1 MADLVEAAE
10 LAVRAARPG
19 EAFSFDANGFATLA
33 VQGHT
38 WHAGRFETPS
48 IAELLRAALEC
59 PGLQAPEVRRI
70 MDGLSA
76 IGLST
81 DAAARAGVPRATG
94 PPFRACASSDIR

>member
-70 MDGLSA
+70 MGWVVGDRAQHGRGSA
-76 IGLST
+76 GGCSKGNG
-81 DAAARAGVPRATG
+81 AALPSLCFV
-94 PPFRACASSDIR
+94 